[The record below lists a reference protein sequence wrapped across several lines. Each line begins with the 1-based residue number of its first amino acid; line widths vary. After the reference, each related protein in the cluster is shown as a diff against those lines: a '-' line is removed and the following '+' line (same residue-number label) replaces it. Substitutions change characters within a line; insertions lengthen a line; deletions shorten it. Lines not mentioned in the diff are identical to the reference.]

1 MSSVYFSPGL
11 DSSVNGWGF
20 YLFISLSISNKYIYL
35 CVFVRNLCL
44 LRNMTK
50 MENAKVEIDDGK
62 EESAL
67 PDTLY

>member
-1 MSSVYFSPGL
+1 MGEVFIYLSVSIYQTNTYIC
-11 DSSVNGWGF
+11 V
-20 YLFISLSISNKYIYL
+20 SLSVISI
-35 CVFVRNLCL
+35 CL

-50 MENAKVEIDDGK
+50 MENAKVEIDDGM

>member
-1 MSSVYFSPGL
+1 MYV
-11 DSSVNGWGF
+11 
-20 YLFISLSISNKYIYL
+20 ISI
-35 CVFVRNLCL
+35 CL
-44 LRNMTK
+44 LRNITK

>member
-1 MSSVYFSPGL
+1 MGEV
-11 DSSVNGWGF
+11 
-20 YLFISLSISNKYIYL
+20 FIHLSIYQTNTYICVSLSVISI
-35 CVFVRNLCL
+35 CL

>member
-1 MSSVYFSPGL
+1 MGEVFI
-11 DSSVNGWGF
+11 
-20 YLFISLSISNKYIYL
+20 YLSLYIYQTNTYICVSLSVISI
-35 CVFVRNLCL
+35 CL

>member
-1 MSSVYFSPGL
+1 MGEVFI
-11 DSSVNGWGF
+11 
-20 YLFISLSISNKYIYL
+20 YLSLSIYQTNTYI
-35 CVFVRNLCL
+35 CVSLSVISICL
-44 LRNMTK
+44 LRNMAK

>member
-1 MSSVYFSPGL
+1 MGEVFI
-11 DSSVNGWGF
+11 
-20 YLFISLSISNKYIYL
+20 YLSLSIYQINTNI
-35 CVFVRNLCL
+35 CVSLYVISICL
-44 LRNMTK
+44 LRNITK